1 MSYNN
6 NYYNKNKYNNNFRK
20 PKQDVFVKKMYYLLI

>member
-6 NYYNKNKYNNNFRK
+6 KGYYNKNKYNNNFRK
-20 PKQDVFVKKMYYLLI
+20 PKQDVFVKKM

>member
-6 NYYNKNKYNNNFRK
+6 KGYYNKNKYNNFRQ
-20 PKQDVFVKKMYYLLI
+20 PKQDVFVKKMY